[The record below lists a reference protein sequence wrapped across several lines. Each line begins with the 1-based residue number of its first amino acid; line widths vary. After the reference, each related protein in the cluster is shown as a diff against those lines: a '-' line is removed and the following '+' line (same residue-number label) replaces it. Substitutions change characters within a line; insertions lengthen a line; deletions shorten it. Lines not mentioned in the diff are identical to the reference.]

1 MSRTSP
7 PLSQANGSSRDIA
20 DNGVKS
26 DLMASYDAISGAV
39 NGRNAAGWT
48 FWLHAGVA
56 AAEDRSDPISSGR
69 RRWGALH
76 ADFARLPA
84 HLFGDDD
91 LDGARVL
98 EVGCGRGGNLLAAS
112 RWFQPRVLIGL
123 DLSGVAAKWVGGALG
138 DAGVVGVQG
147 DAEYLPIRAN
157 GIDAVVCVESAAH
170 YPDRIR
176 FYSEVASVLPPGGV
190 FYYAEGMPH
199 SHLAPVAEAL
209 ELAGFD
215 LDRCDDLSDRVAA
228 HWRRTVDARR
238 RGHRRDAPAMK
249 SDELA
254 QVGGDENS
262 ALGQFLV
269 SESMGYYLMALHR
282 SDRADRSDSVPLAT
296 RSLLRGDGVFARDI
310 MDAFSRGS
318 WLDRGDAP

>member
-1 MSRTSP
+1 MDETRLAGRSGCTPAWPLPRIAAIRSPQVGADGEPCTPTLRVFRLTCSATTTS
-7 PLSQANGSSRDIA
+7 
-20 DNGVKS
+20 
-26 DLMASYDAISGAV
+26 MALAYSKWDAV
-39 NGRNAAGWT
+39 
-48 FWLHAGVA
+48 V
-56 AAEDRSDPISSGR
+56 
-69 RRWGALH
+69 
-76 ADFARLPA
+76 
-84 HLFGDDD
+84 
-91 LDGARVL
+91 
-98 EVGCGRGGNLLAAS
+98 GGNLLAAS